1 MKFELPV
8 LLYALDALAPKIS
21 KQTMELHYGKH
32 LQAYV
37 TNLNNLIVG
46 SKFERSDLNTIVME
60 SDGAIFNNAGQ
71 TFNHNIYFATFSP
84 TPQSEPT
91 GALAE
96 AIKKNFGSFGEFK
109 EQFSKSA
116 LTLFGSG
123 WAWLSKKDDGSLI
136 ITQESN
142 AGNPLRSKNGTAL
155 LGCDVWEHAYYLDY
169 QNRRADHIQSFWDV
183 IDWKTIEQRFK

>member
-8 LLYALDALAPKIS
+8 LPYALDALAPKIS

-37 TNLNNLIVG
+37 TNLNNLVVG
-46 SKFERSDLNTIVME
+46 SKFEKADLNTIIME
-60 SDGAIFNNAGQ
+60 SDGGMFNNAGQ
-71 TFNHNIYFATFSP
+71 TFNHNFYFASFSP
-84 TPQSEPT
+84 TAQAEPT

-96 AIKKNFGSFGEFK
+96 AIKKSFGSLGEFK

-123 WAWLSKKDDGSLI
+123 WAWLTLKDDGSLA

-142 AGNPLRSKNGTAL
+142 AGNPLRSKTGVPL
-155 LGCDVWEHAYYLDY
+155 LNCDVWEHAYYVDY

-183 IDWKTIEQRFK
+183 VDWKVIDQRFK